1 MPAYRSRLEEKL
13 ARWFELNG
21 HQFEYET
28 LKLNYTLS
36 ANYYPDF
43 ILPNGVILEAKGY
56 FKPED
61 RRKMLAVKKQH
72 PDLDIRLVFQAP
84 YNTLTKKS
92 QTTYAKWADK
102 NGFLWAASHA
112 IPLDW
117 FDASSNGNT
126 KN

>member
-1 MPAYRSRLEEKL
+1 MPKYRSRLEEKL

-21 HQFEYET
+21 HQFEYES

-36 ANYYPDF
+36 AVYTPDF

-61 RRKMLAVKKQH
+61 RRKMLAIKKQH
-72 PDLDIRLVFQAP
+72 PKLDIRLVFQQP
-84 YNTLTKKS
+84 LNTLTKKS
-92 QTTYAKWADK
+92 KTTYKKWAEQ
-102 NGFLWAASHA
+102 NGFLWAPAHA

-117 FDASSNGNT
+117 FDEKQS
-126 KN
+126 

>member
-92 QTTYAKWADK
+92 QTTYAKWAEK

-117 FDASSNGNT
+117 FDAPINGNT

>member
-1 MPAYRSRLEEKL
+1 MPKYRSRLEERL

-36 ANYYPDF
+36 SVYTPDF

-61 RRKMLAVKKQH
+61 RRKMLAIKKQH
-72 PDLDIRLVFQAP
+72 PNLDIRLVFQAP
-84 YNTLTKKS
+84 HNTLTKTSK
-92 QTTYAKWADK
+92 TTYAKWATN
-102 NGFLWAASHA
+102 NGFLWAPSHD
-112 IPLDW
+112 IPPDW
-117 FDASSNGNT
+117 FDDLNCDI
-126 KN
+126 K

>member
-28 LKLNYTLS
+28 LRLNYTLS
-36 ANYYPDF
+36 AVYTPDF

-72 PDLDIRLVFQAP
+72 PHLDIRLVFQAP
-84 YNTLTKKS
+84 YNTLTKTSK
-92 QTTYAKWADK
+92 TTYAMWAEK
-102 NGFLWAASHA
+102 NGFLWAPSHA

-117 FDASSNGNT
+117 FDEN
-126 KN
+126 

>member
-1 MPAYRSRLEEKL
+1 MTSYRSRLEERL
-13 ARWFELNG
+13 ARWLELNG

-36 ANYYPDF
+36 AVYKPDF

-72 PDLDIRLVFQAP
+72 PLLDIRLVFQQP
-84 YNTLTKKS
+84 KNTLTKTSK
-92 QTTYAKWADK
+92 TTYADWSEK
-102 NGFLWAASHA
+102 NGFLWAPAHA

-117 FDASSNGNT
+117 FNEHP
-126 KN
+126 

>member
-92 QTTYAKWADK
+92 LTTYAKWAEK

-117 FDASSNGNT
+117 FDAPSNGNT

>member
-1 MPAYRSRLEEKL
+1 MTVYRSRLEEKL

-21 HQFEYET
+21 RQFEYET

-36 ANYYPDF
+36 AVYTPDF

-72 PDLDIRLVFQAP
+72 PNLDIRLVFQAP

-92 QTTYAKWADK
+92 KTTYAKWAEK
-102 NGFLWAASHA
+102 NGFLWAPSHA

-117 FDASSNGNT
+117 FDDLNCNSN
-126 KN
+126 